1 MDRCGPG
8 FLFRNQAGL
17 LPRCRPGRVILQV
30 LSDFAPQSHVRW
42 SVHWISTAQDQD
54 RAYADTIRGGLS
66 PMRSNLGALSASP
79 SRSNGLRGNQWMIFP
94 KPTSGPASLRVHPVH
109 NFRFARYSPP
119 SHTHVCETGPCT
131 AGAPGTGLL
140 KLPGPDS
147 AGAGITPLFGDG
159 NGVAVR
165 YCSPAIWSCGLSP
178 MP

>member
-8 FLFRNQAGL
+8 FLFLNQARL
-17 LPRCRPGRVILQV
+17 LPV
-30 LSDFAPQSHVRW
+30 LPPQTRASASLDRLRAKVSVRS
-42 SVHWISTAQDQD
+42 SVHWISTGQHQD
-54 RAYADTIRGGLS
+54 RAYADTILGGLS
-66 PMRSNLGALSASP
+66 PMRSNLGALSAS
-79 SRSNGLRGNQWMIFP
+79 SRRPNGLRGNQWMIFP